1 MFRKKNLNISKVFT
15 EYSRGSILA
24 FVFFQACAKMEK
36 FLLIKKLWPELT
48 ISGPFEH
55 LHLSDLSGP
64 FEEIIAAVLLGTVTS
79 NNFRI
84 CIEDQ
89 RESGKSVK
97 MRKHSYL

>member
-1 MFRKKNLNISKVFT
+1 MTRVNYI
-15 EYSRGSILA
+15 
-24 FVFFQACAKMEK
+24 
-36 FLLIKKLWPELT
+36 LT
-48 ISGPFEH
+48 IRTFG
-55 LHLSDLSGP
+55 LSDLSGP
-64 FEEIIAAVLLGTVTS
+64 FEEIIATVLLGTVTS